1 MRSFEVGPK
10 VSDVEVYVHNRY
22 QHFKRT
28 ADRMQVKG
36 KIRSTVGKIK
46 QNISKKVL
54 SIQGGIKAQ
63 EIEYLNILGKQSK
76 EEYYN
81 EFSNYKNASEDKILD
96 AMYAFTDLSPN
107 NYAHLEEIIYRR
119 FGKNIN
125 LQSGT
130 GVRRRREDAF
140 KMLYAEMQK
149 ENADFYKAATTYYK
163 NLIKEYEIKNKKGT
177 DQSTLEALKKRQKA
191 LEQSAADLKMKDVP
205 RTVKG
210 AQKQAAK
217 LRSTDMGF
225 GVSFEPVAGG
235 IIKSLN
241 NFINSELPQ
250 GKLEVVGDQDR
261 KKNFTT
267 DVTVKVVDMNI
278 GIDVKSNK
286 ALYKKST
293 QKEGYGYE
301 ILSSIFLG
309 KGGFSELG
317 KTAPNGTVMKKF
329 GNILSNPDPEFLKKI
344 TYLLVNS
351 TVFQA
356 EGVKIKAVNEAQQ
369 GLRTI
374 LIIGGLID
382 FIVTYIARATGESRQ
397 QILLVV
403 GDQIIFT
410 TDFVEHMVK
419 MIESINPDNLKN
431 IYGINY
437 RILDEGA
444 ENKVPEGLKKKM
456 LKEKLKLV
464 RKGVDPYAKFL
475 DDKNLRKTMQQITSA
490 ALQRSMQINLNIPL
504 SELFKNRNS

>member
-1 MRSFEVGPK
+1 MKLFNLGSK
-10 VSDVEVYVHNRY
+10 VSEVEVYVHNRY
-22 QHFKRT
+22 EHFKRT
-28 ADRMQVKG
+28 ADRMEVQG
-36 KIRSTVGKIK
+36 KIQSTVRKI
-46 QNISKKVL
+46 QNQVRQKVI
-54 SIQGGIKAQ
+54 SIQGGVKAQ
-63 EIEYLNILGKQSK
+63 EVEYLNILGKQSK

-81 EFSNYKNASEDKILD
+81 EFSNYKNASDDPVLD

-119 FGKNIN
+119 FGKNMN
-125 LQSGT
+125 LQSGK
-130 GVRRRREDAF
+130 GVRTRREDAF

-149 ENADFYKAATTYYK
+149 ENAEFYKSATTYYK
-163 NLIKEYEIKNKKGT
+163 NLIKEYEINDKKGT
-177 DQSTLEALKKRQKA
+177 DQSTLDALKKRQQA
-191 LEQSAADLKMKDVP
+191 LKQSAANLKLKKP
-205 RTVKG
+205 PTTVKG
-210 AQKQAAK
+210 AQQQAAK

-241 NFINSELPQ
+241 HFINGALPQ
-250 GKLEVVGDQDR
+250 GKIEVVADKDYD
-261 KKNFTT
+261 NNYTT
-267 DVTVKVVDMNI
+267 DVTVRVADMNI

-293 QKEGYGYE
+293 QKAGYGYD

-317 KTAPNGTVMKKF
+317 KTAPNGRVMKQF
-329 GNILSNPDPEFLKKI
+329 GNILSNPDPEFLKKML
-344 TYLLVNS
+344 YLLVNS

-356 EGVKIKAVNEAQQ
+356 EGVPTKATNQAEQ
-369 GLRTI
+369 GLRSM

-382 FIVTYIARATGESRQ
+382 FIVTYIARATLESRQ
-397 QILLVV
+397 QILLLV

-410 TDFVEHMVK
+410 TDFVEHMVE
-419 MIESINPDNLKN
+419 MIESIKPDNLKN

-444 ENKVPEGLKKKM
+444 TNKIGEGLKKKM
-456 LKEKLKLV
+456 LKEKLRLV
-464 RKGVDPYAKFL
+464 RNGVNTYAELFNQLGAQEMK
-475 DDKNLRKTMQQITSA
+475 KITSA

-504 SELFKNRNS
+504 SELFKKRNS